1 MRLGGTGL
9 GDSRSAV
16 NTEGSPVSASA
27 PFLAATADRSGPGGR
42 VVLLDA
48 LRGVCFVVMT
58 VDHLRGNP
66 FVRVSNPEKGLLG
79 FFTAALGFVFLS
91 GLVAG
96 LVYERER
103 AFVGT
108 RSMVWRVVRRAR
120 ALYFT
125 QMVVLAS
132 LAVGVALHRHHAD
145 QSGLNLFADAPWK
158 GIALGATLI
167 YEPGYLGILPMYLLF
182 LLLTPVVLW
191 QFGMGN
197 ARYVLALSA
206 LLWVVS
212 GLVIRLPEDPSGVDL
227 AAFNPI
233 GYQFLFVVGLA
244 FGSGH
249 LSIERLSRPA
259 RRWLI
264 IASAV
269 VATFFLILRIQ
280 YACDGPANA
289 LVDSLSAWFS
299 VEQLGPLRL
308 INFAAFALVLYAICR
323 HVQWNE
329 VHSNTVRWLSFLGRH
344 SLPVFAW
351 SILAAYASMALFPP
365 HVDFIVGL
373 LAVPVVAA
381 SLTLPAQLHA
391 MFSRRYKKPAS
402 ASAPSRARELATVRV
417 GDAR

>member
-1 MRLGGTGL
+1 MGH
-9 GDSRSAV
+9 SRSAA
-16 NTEGSPVSASA
+16 NTGGSSVSAPTLVSSA
-27 PFLAATADRSGPGGR
+27 VADPSVPGGR

-66 FVRVSNPEKGLLG
+66 FVRVSNPENGLLG

-103 AFVGT
+103 AFAGA

-125 QMVVLAS
+125 QMVVLVSVA
-132 LAVGVALHRHHAD
+132 LAVALHPHHAD
-145 QSGLNLFADAPWK
+145 QSGLELFADAPWK
-158 GIALGATLI
+158 GISLGATLI
-167 YEPGYLGILPMYLLF
+167 YEPGYLGILPMYLVF

-197 ARYVLALSA
+197 AAYVLGLSG

-212 GLVIRLPEDPSGVDL
+212 GLVIRLPEDPGGVDL
-227 AAFNPI
+227 AAFNPV
-233 GYQFLFVVGLA
+233 GYQFLFVAGLA
-244 FGSGH
+244 FGSGY

-264 IASAV
+264 MTSAI
-269 VATFFLILRIQ
+269 VATFFLIMRVQ

-308 INFAAFALVLYAICR
+308 INFAAFALVLYSICR
-323 HVQWNE
+323 HVQWNG
-329 VHSNTVRWLSFLGRH
+329 VHSNTVRWLAFLGRH

-351 SILAAYASMALFPP
+351 SILLAYASMALFPP
-365 HVDFIVGL
+365 HVGLAVGL
-373 LAVPVVAA
+373 LAAPMVAA
-381 SLTLPAQLHA
+381 SLTIPAQLHG
-391 MFSRRYKKPAS
+391 MFLRRYKKPVPAS
-402 ASAPSRARELATVRV
+402 THSQVRGPATVGV